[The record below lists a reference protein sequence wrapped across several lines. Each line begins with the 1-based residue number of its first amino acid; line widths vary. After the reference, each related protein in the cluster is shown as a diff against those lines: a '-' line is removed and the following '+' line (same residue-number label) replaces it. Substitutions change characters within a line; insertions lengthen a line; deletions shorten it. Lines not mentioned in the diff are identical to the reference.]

1 VFVYLLR
8 ELKKS
13 FIKMNSGSSKITH
26 QLKRN
31 NYSYDKSILQQVQ
44 YKLISNITGKYSNIT
59 YVNGFIDF
67 LVQCVFNLSKSTQD
81 ENRFNQLNIL
91 MLYAIYI
98 IKNYE
103 CPNFNIYDIKNPDY
117 KNKINNLLIDILRI
131 KDNES
136 SNDYYFDILRYLYI
150 YNLIANGKYINL

>member
-1 VFVYLLR
+1 
-8 ELKKS
+8 
-13 FIKMNSGSSKITH
+13 MNSDSSKITH

-31 NYSYDKSILQQVQ
+31 NYSYDKSILQQIQ
-44 YKLISNITGKYSNIT
+44 YKLISCITGNYSNVT

-67 LVQCVFNLSKSTQD
+67 LVQHIFYRGTSTQN

-103 CPNFNIYDIKNPDY
+103 YPNFNIVDINNPDY
-117 KNKINNLLIDILRI
+117 KTKINKLLIDILQI
-131 KDNES
+131 KDNENS
-136 SNDYYFDILRYLYI
+136 TDYYFYILCYLYI
-150 YNLIANGKYINL
+150 YNLIVNDKYITL